1 MPDLAEK
8 CCVRCGDGQANRF
21 FIAAAY
27 LGSEAS
33 MSRIGKKPILIPAG
47 VDVKVVGPV
56 VSVKGPLGK
65 IDWSL
70 SRGLGVSVTDGQLV
84 VSRSNEDRQ
93 VRAMHG
99 LTRAELSN
107 IVQGVTKGYERNLEI
122 TGVGYKVAVQGRAMS
137 FNVGYINPVTYPIP
151 VGIDVKVEKQTLIN
165 VKGANKRV
173 VGQVAANLRAIKPPD
188 VYKQKGVR
196 YTGEVLRKKAG
207 KTGK

>member
-1 MPDLAEK
+1 
-8 CCVRCGDGQANRF
+8 
-21 FIAAAY
+21 
-27 LGSEAS
+27 
-33 MSRIGKKPILIPAG
+33 MSRIGKKPIKIPAG
-47 VDVKVVGPV
+47 VDVKVAGHI

-70 SRGLGVSVTDGQLV
+70 STGLGVSIADGQLV

-122 TGVGYKVAVQGRAMS
+122 TGVGYKVAVQGRTMS
-137 FNVGYINPVTYPIP
+137 FNLGYINPVTYPIP
-151 VGIDVKVEKQTLIN
+151 VGIDVKVDKQTLIN
-165 VKGANKRV
+165 VKGADKRL

-196 YTGEVLRKKAG
+196 YVGEVLRKKAG